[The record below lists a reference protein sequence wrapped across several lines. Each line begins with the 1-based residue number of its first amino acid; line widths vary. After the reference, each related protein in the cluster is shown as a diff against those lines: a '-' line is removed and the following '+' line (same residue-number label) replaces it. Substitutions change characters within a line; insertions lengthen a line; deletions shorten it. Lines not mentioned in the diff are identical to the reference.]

1 MGNWIVRLRLLPFK
15 SRKILIETS
24 LTAGLSLSKLSF
36 EQVVEVSGKLTAS
49 KEADQQISAGA
60 IVEIT
65 FTSAVGKT
73 FKYKVETQEDGTYQL
88 LPSFTPDEV
97 GNWQLKVNFISNEDF
112 KSSESSVSIVIN
124 KGLSTIAFTD
134 LDHPKSG

>member
-1 MGNWIVRLRLLPFK
+1 MMGNWIVRLRLLPFK

-65 FTSAVGKT
+65 FTSAVGET

-88 LPSFTPDEV
+88 LPSFTPR
-97 GNWQLKVNFISNEDF
+97 
-112 KSSESSVSIVIN
+112 
-124 KGLSTIAFTD
+124 
-134 LDHPKSG
+134 